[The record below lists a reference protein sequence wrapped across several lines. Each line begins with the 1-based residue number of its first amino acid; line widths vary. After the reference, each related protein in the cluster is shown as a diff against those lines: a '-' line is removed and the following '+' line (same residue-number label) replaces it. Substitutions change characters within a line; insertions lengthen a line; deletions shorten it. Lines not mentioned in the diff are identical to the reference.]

1 MKPHLKIET
10 HPLANPENIVQGDC
24 YRITVLTPSM
34 VRLEYSPEGHFTDEA
49 TQSILNRDFPRVDF
63 TYRDTEGELEIRTD
77 YFQLNYDKKEFSSKG
92 LSCLALKVEAEGAS
106 GWNRT
111 PWRYGEKV
119 PTLKGTTKIGR
130 ASCRERV

>member
-77 YFQLNYDKKEFSSKG
+77 YFQLIKKNFPLKDFPVSPSRWRRR
-92 LSCLALKVEAEGAS
+92 ALPG
-106 GWNRT
+106 
-111 PWRYGEKV
+111 
-119 PTLKGTTKIGR
+119 GTGR
-130 ASCRERV
+130 RGVTGKRCRR

>member
-49 TQSILNRDFPRVDF
+49 TQSILNRDFTRVNF
-63 TYRDTEGELEIRTD
+63 TYRDFPVSPSRWRRR
-77 YFQLNYDKKEFSSKG
+77 
-92 LSCLALKVEAEGAS
+92 ALPG
-106 GWNRT
+106 
-111 PWRYGEKV
+111 
-119 PTLKGTTKIGR
+119 GTGR
-130 ASCRERV
+130 RGVTGKWCRR